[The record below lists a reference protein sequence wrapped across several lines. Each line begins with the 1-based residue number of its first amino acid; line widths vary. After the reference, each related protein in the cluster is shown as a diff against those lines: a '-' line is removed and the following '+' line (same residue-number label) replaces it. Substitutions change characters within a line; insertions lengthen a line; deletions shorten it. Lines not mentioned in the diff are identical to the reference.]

1 MFEGDMPE
9 HHNLVKVLA
18 EFAHTLTGGY
28 EITDVLYRLAD
39 SVVDVL
45 DAAGAGVSL
54 ADDTGHLRAVTA
66 INALSATIE
75 AVEEEYQQGPCVD
88 AYRDGHSV
96 VVTDLGRHASS
107 WAEYTTVARRHG
119 VVSVLAVPVAAR
131 NSTMGTLNVYSV

>member
-28 EITDVLYRLAD
+28 EITDVLYHLAD

-54 ADDTGHLRAVTA
+54 SDDAGRLRAVTA
-66 INALSATIE
+66 INELSAALE
-75 AVEEEYQQGPCVD
+75 AAEADHQQGPSVD
-88 AYRDGHSV
+88 AYRGGRSV
-96 VVTDLGRHASS
+96 AVSDLSRHAPS
-107 WAEYTTVARRHG
+107 WPHYTTVARRHG
-119 VVSVLAVPVAAR
+119 VKSVL
-131 NSTMGTLNVYSV
+131 S